1 MILLLIVFI
10 LYMAYVIHTT
20 RLKLIDLLLHDKV
33 NDALDILTLSLTD
46 IPGVNRDKGVEMTR
60 MNHKH
65 GEDEYAA
72 RHGVT
77 KKVE

>member
-10 LYMAYVIHTT
+10 LYMAYLIHTT

-33 NDALDILTLSLTD
+33 NDALDILTMSLAD
-46 IPGVNRDKGVEMTR
+46 IPGVNRDRGVEMTR

-65 GEDEYAA
+65 GEDECT
-72 RHGVT
+72 RRDS
-77 KKVE
+77 

>member
-33 NDALDILTLSLTD
+33 NDALDILTMSLTD
-46 IPGVNRDKGVEMTR
+46 ISGVNRDRGVEMTR
-60 MNHKH
+60 MKNKH
-65 GEDEYAA
+65 GEDGYA
-72 RHGVT
+72 RRDS
-77 KKVE
+77 